1 VVTEKNKT
9 QVLVVGAGPVGLA
22 LAIELGLRD
31 IDVIV
36 VEQRSRTGAQPRAK
50 TTNVRTMQ
58 HMRRWGLAQALRAA
72 APLPHDYPTD
82 VVFSTTLFGRTL
94 ATIENA
100 FAGAKRRD
108 ARFPEPAQWV
118 PQYTV
123 EKVLHERIAKLPS
136 VHLLA
141 GTSLEEASQ
150 SQAGVTATVRDL
162 ATDTRRIIRAQYLV
176 GADGARSRVR
186 DIIGA
191 KMTGEHAFAL
201 NYNLILRIPEFDK
214 TPPTRRAIMYWLINP
229 KSPGVLSPLDGH
241 GEWAFITRL
250 APGVTEIGDDEVIR
264 RVHAAI
270 GRPMPIEIVARD
282 YWAAHRL
289 IADRYR
295 DCRMLLA
302 GDACHLHPPFGGYG
316 MNLGIADG
324 VDLGWKLA
332 GVLQGWGGDGLLAS
346 YEEER
351 RPVHLRTID
360 EAVENYR
367 TLSDQLLKD
376 DLDADSPEGER
387 ARAAVAKEIIATKT
401 REFDTLGVVLGARYD
416 HSSIIMDDG
425 STPPAEHYANFEPS
439 AHPGCLA
446 PHAWRDDGSSL
457 YDHFGLGYTLLL
469 LSDAA
474 MQVAQDIED
483 AAAAARIPV
492 SSLDLRGTGLDKIYA
507 APLALIRPDQFV
519 AWRGA
524 QVDVAALLQ
533 KISGLCEQ
541 PRTSPRQIRSR
552 PLDSEHE
559 PADEQRAEH
568 EAPKQRIVDAAEQR
582 NADGRAGGKRR
593 QADRELRQHRG

>member
-1 VVTEKNKT
+1 
-9 QVLVVGAGPVGLA
+9 
-22 LAIELGLRD
+22 
-31 IDVIV
+31 
-36 VEQRSRTGAQPRAK
+36 
-50 TTNVRTMQ
+50 
-58 HMRRWGLAQALRAA
+58 
-72 APLPHDYPTD
+72 
-82 VVFSTTLFGRTL
+82 
-94 ATIENA
+94 
-100 FAGAKRRD
+100 
-108 ARFPEPAQWV
+108 V

-123 EKVLHERIAKLPS
+123 EKVLHERIATLAS
-136 VHLLA
+136 VHLLS
-141 GTSLEEASQ
+141 GTALEEASQ
-150 SQAGVTATVRDL
+150 SSAGVIATVRDL
-162 ATDTRRIIRAQYLV
+162 ETDTPRTIRAQYLI

-191 KMTGEHAFAL
+191 KMNGEHAFAL
-201 NYNLILRIPEFDK
+201 NYNLILRIPELDR
-214 TPPTRRAIMYWLINP
+214 TPPARRAIMYWLINP
-229 KSPGVLSPLDGH
+229 KSAGVLSPLDGN
-241 GEWAFITRL
+241 GEWAFIMRL

-270 GRPMPIEIVARD
+270 GRPMAVEIVARD

-295 DCRMLLA
+295 ECRMFLA

-346 YEEER
+346 YEDER

-376 DLDADSPEGER
+376 DLDADSAQGER
-387 ARAAVAKEIIATKT
+387 ARAAVAPEIIATKT

-446 PHAWRDDGSSL
+446 PHAWLDDGSSL

-469 LSDAA
+469 LDSSTTPL
-474 MQVAQDIED
+474 AQEIED
-483 AAAAARIPV
+483 AATAAGMPFTL
-492 SSLDLRGTGLDKIYA
+492 LDLRGTKLDELYA

-519 AWRGA
+519 VWRGA
-524 QVDVAALLQ
+524 NVDVAALIRT
-533 KISGLCEQ
+533 ISGNESNMQSSVQSKTQNLGE
-541 PRTSPRQIRSR
+541 
-552 PLDSEHE
+552 
-559 PADEQRAEH
+559 
-568 EAPKQRIVDAAEQR
+568 VF
-582 NADGRAGGKRR
+582 GRVAS
-593 QADRELRQHRG
+593 

>member
-1 VVTEKNKT
+1 MANSSQT

-31 IDVIV
+31 IAITV

-58 HMRRWGLAQALRAA
+58 HMRRWGLAERLRAA
-72 APLPHDYPTD
+72 APLPYDYPTD
-82 VVFSTTLFGRTL
+82 VVFSTTLYGRTL
-94 ATIENA
+94 AVIENA
-100 FAGAKRRD
+100 FAGKKCRD
-108 ARFPEPAQWV
+108 PRFPEAAQWV

-123 EKVLHERIAKLPS
+123 EKVLHERISTLPS
-136 VHLLA
+136 VRLLL
-141 GTSLEEASQ
+141 GTTLEEATQ
-150 SQAGVTATVRDL
+150 SAAGVTATVCDL
-162 ATDTRRIIRAQYLV
+162 TTGARRTLGAEYLV

-186 DIIGA
+186 EIIGA

-201 NYNLILRIPEFDK
+201 NYNLILRIPELDAA
-214 TPPTRRAIMYWLINP
+214 PPTRRAIMYWLINP
-229 KSPGVLSPLDGH
+229 QSPGVLSPLDNN

-250 APGVTEIGDDEVIR
+250 TPGVKEIGDDEVIR

-270 GRPMPIEIVARD
+270 GRPLPVEIVARD

-295 DCRMLLA
+295 DRRMFLA

-332 GVLQGWGGDGLLAS
+332 AVLHGWGGDGLLAA
-346 YEEER
+346 YEDER

-376 DLDADSPEGER
+376 DLDADNAAGER
-387 ARAAVAKEIIATKT
+387 ARAAVATEIIATKT
-401 REFDTLGVVLGARYD
+401 REFDTLGVVLGSRYAA
-416 HSSIIMDDG
+416 SPVIADDG
-425 STPPAEHYANFEPS
+425 SAPPTEHYAKFEPS

-446 PHAWRDDGSSL
+446 PHAWLDDGSSL

-469 LSDAA
+469 LEDRARA
-474 MQVAQDIED
+474 LAQEIED
-483 AAAAARIPV
+483 AAAAAGMPFTL
-492 SSLDLRGTGLDKIYA
+492 LDLCGQKLCDQGLEKLYA

-519 AWRGA
+519 AWRGGDA
-524 QVDVAALLQ
+524 DVALLMQ
-533 KISGLCEQ
+533 KISGKPEIEK
-541 PRTSPRQIRSR
+541 T
-552 PLDSEHE
+552 HE
-559 PADEQRAEH
+559 N
-568 EAPKQRIVDAAEQR
+568 KSL
-582 NADGRAGGKRR
+582 GRLAS
-593 QADRELRQHRG
+593 